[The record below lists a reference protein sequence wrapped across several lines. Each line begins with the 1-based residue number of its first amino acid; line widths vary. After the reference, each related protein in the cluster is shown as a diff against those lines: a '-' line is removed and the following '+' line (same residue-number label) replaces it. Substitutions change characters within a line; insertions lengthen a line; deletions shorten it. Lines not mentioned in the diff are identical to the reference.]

1 MIHSGEHWIGRDW
14 ITPATGRTA
23 DAVSPATGEIIGS
36 VALGGED
43 ECRAAIASA
52 RAAFD
57 KSTWSQNA
65 RLRAAV
71 LFEVADRIAAH
82 ADLLAPLLAFET
94 GKLIVGSRAEIAAT
108 VSELRYYAG
117 LTRAIQGRMMEVEP
131 GAYSLLMREAAGV
144 VGVIVPWNSPGILL
158 ARSVAPALA
167 AGCAV
172 VVKPALQSSLF
183 HTALMRLFS
192 QASALPPGVVNS
204 FCETGSEG
212 AAEMVRSP
220 DVDVLSFTGSSA
232 VGKKIMAAAAP
243 TVKRVNLELGGKA
256 AAIVFEDCDV
266 SAVAPRIVA
275 AALIQCGQQCTAINR
290 VLVHESKYDEMRRA
304 LGSIIKAVR
313 LGRVDDETSE
323 LGPLISAS
331 SRDRVAAIVAEAN
344 SIGQA
349 PIVGRQP
356 AGALARGAYLEP
368 SLLTVSDLGSSF
380 IQEEFFGPVVNLE
393 SFADET
399 DAIARANATRY
410 GLSASVWTKD
420 LARAHRV
427 ARALRSGTVW
437 LNDHNRLMA
446 EAETGGYRES
456 GLGRLHGL
464 EGLNDFLETKH
475 IFQSHGTTE
484 ARQSN
489 MIDRM
494 SS

>member
-1 MIHSGEHWIGRDW
+1 MMHSGEHWIGRDW
-14 ITPATGRTA
+14 IAPAAGRMM
-23 DAVSPATGEIIGS
+23 DAVSPATGETIGS

-43 ECRAAIASA
+43 ECRAAISAA

-71 LFEVADRIAAH
+71 LLEVADRIAAH
-82 ADLLAPLLAFET
+82 ADSLARLLTFET
-94 GKLIVGSRAEIAAT
+94 GKLILASRGEIGAT

-144 VGVIVPWNSPGILL
+144 AGVIVPWNSPGILL
-158 ARSVAPALA
+158 VRSVAPALA
-167 AGCAV
+167 AGCTV

-183 HTALMRLFS
+183 HTAVMRLFAETS
-192 QASALPPGVVNS
+192 SLPAGVLNS
-204 FCETGSEG
+204 FCEAGSAG
-212 AAEMVRSP
+212 AEEMVRSSN
-220 DVDVLSFTGSSA
+220 VDVLSFTGSSA
-232 VGKKIMAAAAP
+232 VGKKIMASAAA

-275 AALIQCGQQCTAINR
+275 AALIQCGQQCTAIDR

-304 LGSIIKAVR
+304 LGSALKSVR
-313 LGRVDDETSE
+313 LGPVDDAASE
-323 LGPLISAS
+323 LGPLINSS
-331 SRDRVAAIVAEAN
+331 SRDRVMRITAEAQ

-349 PIVGRQP
+349 AVVGGLP
-356 AGALARGAYLEP
+356 AGLLARGAYLEP
-368 SLLTVSDLGSSF
+368 SLLTVSDLDSSF

-393 SFADET
+393 SFADEAH
-399 DAIARANATRY
+399 AITRANATRY
-410 GLSASVWTKD
+410 GLSASVWTRD

-427 ARALRSGTVW
+427 ARALRCGTVW
-437 LNDHNRLMA
+437 LNDHNKLMA

-475 IFQSHGTTE
+475 VFQSHGVAAT
-484 ARQSN
+484 
-489 MIDRM
+489 
-494 SS
+494 